1 MIPDECA
8 SIRSMARCVL
18 PVLVGPSTAVTPAPG
33 ARSLANVEGD
43 KAIFFRV
50 FSSGAYL
57 LVIAR
62 SDSDEAIHASAS
74 SEMDC
79 FASLAMT
86 KNSEIPSL
94 PATTPARSV
103 SDCDDSS
110 DHMGFGF
117 TLANGCGTNRGRIAD
132 SLW

>member
-1 MIPDECA
+1 MRQHPLDGQMRLA
-8 SIRSMARCVL
+8 GVGRAQHRGDAGAWR
-18 PVLVGPSTAVTPAPG
+18 PVTRERRRRQSHLW
-33 ARSLANVEGD
+33 
-43 KAIFFRV
+43 V

-117 TLANGCGTNRGRIAD
+117 TVANGCGTNRGRIAD